1 MAFPSDGACAGE
13 LPPRDA
19 RQTAPYTPRM
29 SQIHVRAQPGD
40 VAPYVLL
47 PGDPN
52 RARHIAQTY
61 LENAREYTSHRQL
74 LGFTGTYQ
82 GVPVSVQTTGMGCP
96 SAAIVTE
103 ELARLGA
110 TTLIRVGTLG
120 GATPSVAPGDL
131 VIATAAVPNDGTTR
145 QMLGGAPYAPA
156 ASFEVVEASVK
167 AAREQN
173 APHHVG
179 LVMTEDAFYASTP
192 EHARLWAGRG
202 VLGFEMEA
210 SAIFLIAAQRGL
222 RAACLTACSND
233 IGDPQLVPD
242 AVLAAGV
249 DRMVR
254 VALGAIVTLAAND
267 AR

>member
-1 MAFPSDGACAGE
+1 
-13 LPPRDA
+13 
-19 RQTAPYTPRM
+19 M

-40 VAPYVLL
+40 VADYVLL

-52 RARHIAQTY
+52 RARHIASTY
-61 LENAREYTSHRQL
+61 LEGATEYTSHRQL
-74 LGFTGTYQ
+74 LGFTGFYQ
-82 GVPVSVQTTGMGCP
+82 GVRVSIQTTGMGCP

-110 TTLIRVGTLG
+110 KTLIRVGTLG
-120 GATPSVAPGDL
+120 GATPAVAPGDL

-145 QMLGGAPYAPA
+145 QLLGGAPYAPA
-156 ASFEVVEASVK
+156 ASFEVVEAAAH
-167 AAREQN
+167 AARTLA
-173 APHHVG
+173 APHHIG

-192 EHARLWAGRG
+192 DHARLWASRG

-210 SAIFLIAAQRGL
+210 SAIFLVAALHGL

-242 AVLAAGV
+242 DVLAAGV

-254 VALGAIVTLAAND
+254 VALEAIVKLD
-267 AR
+267 AQEQKV

>member
-1 MAFPSDGACAGE
+1 MN
-13 LPPRDA
+13 
-19 RQTAPYTPRM
+19 
-29 SQIHVRAQPGD
+29 QIHVRAQPGE

-52 RARHIAQTY
+52 RARLIAETY
-61 LENAREYTSHRQL
+61 LQGAREYTSHRQL

-96 SAAIVTE
+96 SAAIVAE
-103 ELARLGA
+103 ELSRLGA
-110 TTLIRVGTLG
+110 KTLIRVGTLG
-120 GATPSVAPGDL
+120 GATPKVAPADL

-145 QMLGGAPYAPA
+145 QLLGGAPYAPA
-156 ASFEVVEASVK
+156 ASFEVVEAAVQ
-167 AAREQN
+167 AARRLE

-192 EHARLWAGRG
+192 EHARLWASRG

-210 SAIFLIAAQRGL
+210 SAIFLVAAQRGL
-222 RAACLTACSND
+222 RAGCLTACSND

-242 AVLAAGV
+242 DVLAAGV

-254 VALGAIVTLAAND
+254 VALEAIVALASAPSSGPVSG
-267 AR
+267 

>member
-1 MAFPSDGACAGE
+1 M
-13 LPPRDA
+13 
-19 RQTAPYTPRM
+19 T
-29 SQIHVRAQPGD
+29 QIHVQAQPGD

-52 RARHIAQTY
+52 RAQHIAQTY
-61 LENAREYTSHRQL
+61 LDGAREYTRHRQL
-74 LGFTGTYQ
+74 LGFTGTYR

-120 GATPSVAPGDL
+120 GATPRVAPADL

-145 QMLGGAPYAPA
+145 QLLGGAPYAPA
-156 ASFEVVEASVK
+156 ASFEVVQAAVN
-167 AAREQN
+167 AARRLEV
-173 APHHVG
+173 PHHVG

-192 EHARLWAGRG
+192 EHARLWASRG

-210 SAIFLIAAQRGL
+210 SAIFLVAALHGL

-233 IGDPQLVPD
+233 IGDPQLVP
-242 AVLAAGV
+242 AEVLAGGV

-254 VALGAIVTLAAND
+254 VALEAIVALHATDSAAG
-267 AR
+267 RVSG

>member
-1 MAFPSDGACAGE
+1 M
-13 LPPRDA
+13 
-19 RQTAPYTPRM
+19 T
-29 SQIHVRAQPGD
+29 QIHVQAQPGD

-52 RARHIAQTY
+52 RAQHIAQTY
-61 LENAREYTSHRQL
+61 LDGAREYTRHRQL
-74 LGFTGTYQ
+74 LGFTGTYR

-120 GATPSVAPGDL
+120 GATPRVAPADL

-145 QMLGGAPYAPA
+145 QLLGGAPYAPA
-156 ASFEVVEASVK
+156 ASFEVVQAAVN
-167 AAREQN
+167 AARRLEV
-173 APHHVG
+173 PHHVG

-192 EHARLWAGRG
+192 EHARLWASRG

-210 SAIFLIAAQRGL
+210 SAIFLVAALHGL

-233 IGDPQLVPD
+233 IGDPQLVP
-242 AVLAAGV
+242 AEVLAGGV

-254 VALGAIVTLAAND
+254 VALEAIASLHATDSAAG
-267 AR
+267 RVSG